1 MSQQK
6 KLSKEILEILKKL
19 NNISIYI
26 NEYGFNEDY
35 DVNIKE
41 QIGNLNNMLETIEKN
56 IDYEK

>member
-1 MSQQK
+1 MIKQK
-6 KLSKEILEILKKL
+6 NISKEILEILKKL

-35 DVNIKE
+35 DVNLKE
-41 QIGNLNNMLETIEKN
+41 QIGNLDNMLETIGKN

>member
-1 MSQQK
+1 MNKQK
-6 KLSKEILEILKKL
+6 NISKEILEILKKL

-26 NEYGFNEDY
+26 NEYGFNENY

-41 QIGNLNNMLETIEKN
+41 QIGNLDNMLETIEKN